1 MAKAER
7 AARRGFGSRVFGL
20 INPIRDPSL
29 LVAVILT
36 FLEKGGTS
44 DPIPVWIVWGIGN
57 WISVKAAIWLL
68 VNFAFSFVYLMRKT
82 GWMIRN
88 PRLAWRLL
96 DALGTEEIIIGG
108 LRPDMFATEDGTLH
122 EGQLG
127 MAPMMAAQYGYAG
140 ALSDPAYG
148 YEGQGEYDG
157 YNDYQDNNGYQANG
171 NGYGYGRQPV
181 PSMRLDEQG
190 EEVRELL
197 SQYAKLLTDWSSF
210 TEEKWR
216 AVSDSQL
223 GWKPLRGRWNGWEEI
238 YRDAFAPDDG
248 YDEPTGAD
256 VMLKRFENSQSKGS
270 AASAVACFLHDLDSL
285 RQSLVA
291 LEGGEDPAA
300 QRMGS
305 PRPAQQ
311 ISQRTGKSPIIR
323 NPMIVDA
330 DR

>member
-1 MAKAER
+1 MAKADR
-7 AARRGFGSRVFGL
+7 QRGRGMGSRLFGL

-36 FLEKGGTS
+36 VIEQGGS
-44 DPIPVWIVWGIGN
+44 GNPAPVWLLFGVLN
-57 WISVKAAIWLL
+57 WIAVKAIIWLL
-68 VNFAFSFVYLMRKT
+68 VNFAFSFVYLLRKT
-82 GWMIRN
+82 GWVIRN

-108 LRPDMFATEDGTLH
+108 LRPDMFATEDGALH

-127 MAPMMAAQYGYAG
+127 AALGYMAAGYAG
-140 ALSDPAYG
+140 ALSGSAYG
-148 YEGQGEYDG
+148 AGQQYDDRAG
-157 YNDYQDNNGYQANG
+157 YDDDYQGDNGYRD
-171 NGYGYGRQPV
+171 YDRR
-181 PSMRLDEQG
+181 PSLSSRLDEQS
-190 EEVRELL
+190 EAVRQVL
-197 SQYAKLLTDWSSF
+197 SSYEKLIGDWMGF

-238 YRDAFAPDDG
+238 FRDSFGSDDSQALQAAM
-248 YDEPTGAD
+248 DTM
-256 VMLKRFENSQSKGS
+256 VRRFENAQSKGS

-285 RQSLVA
+285 RQSLV
-291 LEGGEDPAA
+291 LMGGEEADAP
-300 QRMGS
+300 RMGS
-305 PRPAQQ
+305 IEQKPQL
-311 ISQRTGKSPIIR
+311 SQRTNKSPIIR